1 MSTMN
6 GKKQDGN
13 TYIQRKGMEVIYDTG
28 IQNIDGYT
36 GGFVL
41 LERLPSYDG

>member
-1 MSTMN
+1 
-6 GKKQDGN
+6 
-13 TYIQRKGMEVIYDTG
+13 MEVICDSG
-28 IQNIDGYT
+28 IEKVDGYT